1 VQEVL
6 DRFRHPQLGRRI
18 LSQLIPKLEK
28 AGDKLGRKP
37 NLMEVCGTHTVSISS
52 TGIRDLL
59 NSYVN
64 LKSGPGCPVCVTDH
78 SDIDVMLALAR
89 QEGVILTTFG
99 DMIRVP
105 GTGGSLAEEAAEGAD
120 IRLVYSTLD
129 AVKLAEENPHK
140 DVIFLGIG
148 FETTTP
154 TVAAALQF
162 AEARKLKN
170 FLIYS
175 VHKVVPPVMRVLLTD
190 PEVMIDGF
198 ILPGHVSVI
207 TGRKLWDFVAEE
219 YRCPASVVGFEAV
232 DILLGIN
239 DIIDQILSGQPKVTN
254 MYARAVSEEGN
265 PEARRLVDHFFTH
278 GDSAWRG
285 MGIVPGSGT
294 FLKAEFGK
302 FHAEEKYP
310 VRIPDS
316 KPPRGCACG
325 EVLKGK
331 IWPYECPLFNNGC
344 NPVSPVGPC
353 MVSSE
358 GACAAYYRYH
368 RDQYKKPVSM

>member
-1 VQEVL
+1 MQEVL

-265 PEARRLVDHFFTH
+265 PEARRLVDHFLL
-278 GDSAWRG
+278 
-285 MGIVPGSGT
+285 MGILPGEAWGS
-294 FLKAEFGK
+294 FPA
-302 FHAEEKYP
+302 A
-310 VRIPDS
+310 VR
-316 KPPRGCACG
+316 
-325 EVLKGK
+325 
-331 IWPYECPLFNNGC
+331 F
-344 NPVSPVGPC
+344 
-353 MVSSE
+353 
-358 GACAAYYRYH
+358 
-368 RDQYKKPVSM
+368 